1 MLFEDGWFLIMKRF
15 FAVPVKT
22 YCTHDES
29 LIANI
34 AFNFLFAKWWYTNMI
49 AYSYVQVSYTLN
61 IMALI
66 AEPSLKLIKHPT
78 LSSLGTQ
85 LLN

>member
-1 MLFEDGWFLIMKRF
+1 
-15 FAVPVKT
+15 
-22 YCTHDES
+22 
-29 LIANI
+29 
-34 AFNFLFAKWWYTNMI
+34 MI
-49 AYSYVQVSYTLN
+49 AYSYIQVSYAFN